1 MLYSNNSLYYDALI
15 YSQPKDNLTMRLMR
29 RYKILAPWERLF
41 DKVATPFERFIHQQT
56 TTGLV
61 LMFMT
66 IVALILANSPFADG
80 YADLFHTHIA
90 ISVGSFSLDYSIH
103 HWINDGLMALFFFVI
118 GLEIKREALSG
129 GLSDPRNAIL
139 PIVAA
144 IGGVVVPALIYYY
157 INKGLPGEHGWGIP
171 MATDIAFAV
180 SALVLLGRRVP
191 VALVTFLV
199 ALAIVDDLVAVTV
212 IAIFYTAELHIMSLA
227 IAFAVFGVL
236 IAFNLFGI
244 HRPLPYFIVGGIMW
258 LFMLDSGVH
267 ATIAGILTAL
277 AIPHKPKF
285 NPIFFE
291 EHMNKLKDRFK
302 KYEIGQNHELHDKQK
317 TLLHNMQDSVNAVQA
332 PLNRLEHE
340 FHLPVSLIVI
350 PLFALANAGIAIN
363 FSGMGDMLLEPVA
376 LGIILGLIFGK
387 VLGIAG
393 VSILA
398 IKLGLARLP
407 KDTSYSQIFGVAFLG
422 GIGFTMSI
430 FIAELAWLNIE
441 DGAELLLQAK
451 TGILFASLLAGV
463 IGFVWLRFIA
473 KPTHL
478 KDEELVSR

>member
-1 MLYSNNSLYYDALI
+1 
-15 YSQPKDNLTMRLMR
+15 MRFIKKYRL
-29 RYKILAPWERLF
+29 LAPWERLF
-41 DKVATPFERFIHQQT
+41 DRVATPFERFIHQQT

-66 IVALILANSPFADG
+66 VVALILANSPFADG

-90 ISVGSFSLDYSIH
+90 ISIGSFSLDYSIH

-118 GLEIKREALSG
+118 GLEIKRESLSG
-129 GLSDPRNAIL
+129 GLSDPKNAIL
-139 PIVAA
+139 PIFGA
-144 IGGVVVPALIYYY
+144 IGGVLVPALIYYY

-212 IAIFYTAELHIMSLA
+212 IAIFYTDQLHLISLMM
-227 IAFAVFGVL
+227 AFVVFGVL
-236 IAFNLFGI
+236 VAFNLFGI

-285 NPIFFE
+285 NPVFFE
-291 EHMNKLKDRFK
+291 EHMNNLKDSFK
-302 KYEIGQNHELHDKQK
+302 KYEIGKNHELHERQK
-317 TLLHNMQDSVNAVQA
+317 TLLHNMKDSVNAVQA

-363 FSGMGDMLLEPVA
+363 FSEMGVMLMEPVA
-376 LGIILGLIFGK
+376 LGIILGLVLGK
-387 VLGIAG
+387 VIGIAG
-393 VSILA
+393 IAILA
-398 IKLGLARLP
+398 IKIGLAKMP
-407 KDTSYSQIFGVAFLG
+407 KDTSFSQIIGVSFLA

-430 FIAELAWLNIE
+430 FIAELAWLNSDI
-441 DGAELLLQAK
+441 GPELLLQAK

-463 IGFVWLRFIA
+463 LGFVWLRFIA
-473 KPTHL
+473 KPTHTKEKGL
-478 KDEELVSR
+478 TSY